1 MILDKCV
8 HTWQHLYDQ
17 SSKHS
22 HHLQKCPY
30 VLVCFSVCVCVCVV
44 KRLNKGPMLLTYLNV
59 NNTVLLVISIMFY
72 SRSLKCTHFAYL
84 KLNAC
89 WSVTPHFSFLPGPGH
104 YKCILCFCVL
114 DYFIYLIKVDS
125 CSVCSSL
132 STFFHL
138 AWYHLGSS
146 MLIQMVRF
154 PSFIRLNNVSWYVSV
169 VFSFFNVHLLMEI
182 WLVSVSWLGE

>member
-1 MILDKCV
+1 MIQNAKISIKYEQRSIVSIILPLNWLIPLLKYNWLSKCVLFYVYILMILDKRV

-17 SSKHS
+17 SFKHS

-30 VLVCFSVCVCVCVV
+30 VLCVFLCVCVV

-114 DYFIYLIKVDS
+114 DLFYIPYKSGF
-125 CSVCSSL
+125 
-132 STFFHL
+132 
-138 AWYHLGSS
+138 
-146 MLIQMVRF
+146 M
-154 PSFIRLNNVSWYVSV
+154 
-169 VFSFFNVHLLMEI
+169 
-182 WLVSVSWLGE
+182 